1 MLLVNMD
8 RQAGFTLVEV
18 VVSMVVFALVIVGI
32 LSVFVAGTKHIVH
45 ARERMTSAELGKFFI
60 DPLQIDVRQDTW
72 TSGQAGNALTIGTT
86 YCDSVGGHTQN
97 KNCPATKAE
106 RTVNNREFS
115 AAYTIAQGG
124 VNPGEDPA
132 LVGTDLRLVTTTI
145 SWNEPSP

>member
-1 MLLVNMD
+1 MD
-8 RQAGFTLVEV
+8 RQTGFTLVEV

-45 ARERMTSAELGKFFI
+45 ARERMTSAELAKLFI
-60 DPLQIDVRQDTW
+60 DPLQMDVRQDTW
-72 TSGQAGNALTIGTT
+72 TSGQAGNALTVGTT
-86 YCDSVGGHTQN
+86 YCDSSANTQN
-97 KNCPATKAE
+97 KDCPTKAE

-124 VNPGEDPA
+124 VNPGDDSA